1 MLPASPDKKSKR
13 KKKKVKKQKEESKKT
28 IEESQKP
35 PQCVSAIFHSSL
47 FIFHF
52 SLNIPSH
59 RVARITG
66 QYKKPA

>member
-1 MLPASPDKKSKR
+1 MPASPGQEEQKKTEER
-13 KKKKVKKQKEESKKT
+13 KKQKEESQKT

-35 PQCVSAIFHSSL
+35 PQCVSAIFHFSL
-47 FIFHF
+47 FTFHF
-52 SLNIPSH
+52 SLNNPSH